1 MSDAVPGS
9 VFYGD
14 PFPIYDGSGTGTLVS
29 GLLNA
34 AFTKQAYLN
43 GATNAATVT
52 VTEIGSSGW
61 YEPSFT
67 PSSAGRWA
75 ATITHASYGTW
86 LVEDVEC
93 ASSSDPAI
101 LGSGTLQ
108 SSSVLDATASSDD
121 QAYRGALLIPTGGT
135 GVGQGGKLIATYN
148 GTTKA
153 FATYANFGTSLDNTT
168 TYVILAVSD
177 YSRYVGDVVGAVTS
191 LAPGAI
197 TGSSISAGAITS
209 TKFGTGAIT
218 STVLADD
225 AITAAKIAADAIGAS
240 ELAADAVTEIAAAIS
255 VPTANQNA
263 DALLDRVG
271 AIDGYTPRE
280 AGALS
285 LAALAGRDVGTL
297 ANPQYEA
304 VDGSVVRLDATVVG
318 GIRTAVTRDAT

>member
-29 GLLNA
+29 GLVSGS
-34 AFTKQAYLN
+34 FTKQAYLN

-75 ATITHASYGTW
+75 ATILHASYGTW

-108 SSSVLDATASSDD
+108 SASVLDATASSDD

-135 GVGQGGKLIATYN
+135 GAGQGGKLIATYN

-153 FATYANFGTSLDNTT
+153 FTTYANFGTSLDGTT

-177 YSRYVGDVVGAVTS
+177 YSRYVGDLLGSVAS
-191 LAPGAI
+191 LGPGAI
-197 TGSSISAGAITS
+197 TGSSIS
-209 TKFGTGAIT
+209 TGAFTAAKFATDSIGAAA
-218 STVLADD
+218 LADD
-225 AITAAKIAADAIGAS
+225 AVA
-240 ELAADAVTEIAAAIS
+240 EIAAAIS

-263 DALLDRVG
+263 DALLDRAS

-304 VDGSVVRLDATVVG
+304 VDGSVVRLDATIVA